1 MLQDETLVPNPFTQ
15 LPTILGY
22 YIIFPLLTAGN
33 YVQYKVLLAHSD
45 RESYIIFKVT

>member
-1 MLQDETLVPNPFTQ
+1 MLQDEIQVPLAFTK
-15 LPTILGY
+15 LPPIFLY

-45 RESYIIFKVT
+45 RYIYIYI